1 MASLMD
7 PSSYPVGPPC
17 TYRASGFPDTR
28 YIHTSSTMAC
38 GAGGWQGRTSAP
50 GRRSL
55 GCTAPA
61 EGGRS
66 KLELELELELEHN
79 ATVHRRIG
87 WVRSL
92 QLRNSRSALTFNAQR
107 SELSHNAQSW
117 CVWVVA
123 ELGDSLAEKWY
134 PSRLRGLVPRA
145 PVVPHIRSGELL
157 QMLSATEAWAPRSSR
172 TTTCVGA
179 GNATSRRLAQCP
191 VSCVL
196 CPGTFAPALLG
207 SWREAAMVPSDRAR
221 RTYSTLHAIHNSREF
236 RGSRACTGG
245 MACAFRLPARR
256 PHPAELWRVHNSR
269 LGARGGL
276 RLARCCACGL
286 VGHRLRLHRRVSGP
300 GVSAHVRVHWY
311 ARVCMYARS
320 YRYDREPGRSPVC
333 AARVIL
339 ASKRRRFPSSWA
351 CFPIAISRWLPTAVR
366 VCARDH
372 G

>member
-1 MASLMD
+1 MER
-7 PSSYPVGPPC
+7 
-17 TYRASGFPDTR
+17 RASALGTR
-28 YIHTSSTMAC
+28 R
-38 GAGGWQGRTSAP
+38 AGVW
-50 GRRSL
+50 
-55 GCTAPA
+55 
-61 EGGRS
+61 
-66 KLELELELELEHN
+66 
-79 ATVHRRIG
+79 
-87 WVRSL
+87 
-92 QLRNSRSALTFNAQR
+92 
-107 SELSHNAQSW
+107 LS
-117 CVWVVA
+117 
-123 ELGDSLAEKWY
+123 
-134 PSRLRGLVPRA
+134 
-145 PVVPHIRSGELL
+145 
-157 QMLSATEAWAPRSSR
+157 
-172 TTTCVGA
+172 
-179 GNATSRRLAQCP
+179 
-191 VSCVL
+191 VL
-196 CPGTFAPALLG
+196 CSSPGTFAPALLG

-339 ASKRRRFPSSWA
+339 ASKRDASLLLRRASLSRFRGGFPQPFA
-351 CFPIAISRWLPTAVR
+351 
-366 VCARDH
+366 CARGIMDETI
-372 G
+372 GCLLVRTCMVESRECRSSS